1 MHFILLYYSMTIK
14 VLFRE
19 KKIGTQVVEL
29 KRSKHT
35 TSILRR
41 DPMRAITRPGMCNTT
56 QNHMFI
62 HKKPG
67 KNEDA

>member
-1 MHFILLYYSMTIK
+1 MAPKLYYPDQASSESE
-14 VLFRE
+14 E
-19 KKIGTQVVEL
+19 KQ
-29 KRSKHT
+29 HT

-41 DPMRAITRPGMCNTT
+41 DPMRAITRPGMCNAT

-67 KNEDA
+67 KNENA